1 MTFIVKPLVTEKMT
15 KLTDKSS
22 VAKTYKVKGQER
34 TKKAETKY
42 GFIVLPEANK
52 LQIKK
57 EIETRYNVTVLDVNT
72 MVYAG
77 KRQSR
82 YTRKGLVKGQKNSF
96 KKAIV
101 TLKEGDVIDFYS
113 NIENKK
119 WQYVNLNRLLRDKDT
134 RLLARSRRLL
144 HPCQRSL
151 SFSVS
156 VLLVVET
163 TPVR

>member
-22 VAKTYKVKGQER
+22 VAKTYKVKGQEC

-113 NIENKK
+113 NI
-119 WQYVNLNRLLRDKDT
+119 
-134 RLLARSRRLL
+134 
-144 HPCQRSL
+144 
-151 SFSVS
+151 
-156 VLLVVET
+156 
-163 TPVR
+163 